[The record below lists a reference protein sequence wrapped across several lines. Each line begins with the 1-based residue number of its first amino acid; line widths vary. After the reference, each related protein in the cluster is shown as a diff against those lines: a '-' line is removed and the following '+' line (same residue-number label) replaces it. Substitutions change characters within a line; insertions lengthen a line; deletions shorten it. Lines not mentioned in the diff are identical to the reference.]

1 MSNRLI
7 DNKQYGLVGDILK
20 ENLQEGSKLTI
31 MAAHLTLYAFQE
43 LKDELSKL
51 DEFRF
56 LFTHPT
62 FVENKYHK
70 DQIRHNEQKLFGLD
84 EEISYQ
90 MNLNQAYLARE
101 FSKWLK
107 KKGEVKSFV
116 SKNMIDSLYYVESQD
131 EEDVCL
137 KGPSTFSAPG
147 LGYVNSESVMLNQ
160 MIVESK
166 FNQQIKNQIDYI
178 WNDEKTVKDVKAD
191 VLKKLECLYEDRS
204 PEFLYFVTLYNIFK
218 TFLEENEQ
226 GEAIQTATGFKNTVV
241 WNKLYNFQ
249 RDGVVGAINK
259 INKFGGCII
268 ADSVGLGKTFEAL
281 AVIKYYELNNHK
293 VLVLCP
299 KKLRENWLVYRQQND
314 IRNPLADDRFS
325 YDLLNHTDLSRNGGK
340 SGDIDLD
347 YVNWGNYGLVVIDE
361 SHNFRNNAAHKE
373 RETRYSKL
381 LNKIIKSGIKTKVLM
396 LSATPVNNHLQ
407 DLRNQINFITE
418 ENDQALLPTA
428 EIESVNRVISQA
440 QSAFNQWG
448 KLSENERTT
457 DSLLE
462 LLDFDYFKLLDSLT
476 IARSRKHI
484 EKYYNVKDIGQFPKR
499 LKPITV
505 KSEIDTNHQFPA
517 VEEIY
522 REILG
527 LNMAIYSPMRYVLP
541 HKRAYYEQK
550 YDTVVKGGKSVLKQ
564 SDRERSLIYL
574 ITSGL
579 LKRLESSIRSFNLT
593 LSKIQS
599 KIDHTLDSVTKFN
612 QYSLEL
618 DDEKELDDEL
628 EDFTVGDKVS
638 IKLSDLDVIK
648 WRQDLEEDLE
658 RINNILIHSTS
669 ITPMRD
675 QKLQQLKELMINKF
689 NQPINSDNKKIIIF
703 TAYADTAKY
712 LYEHLSKWVLDE
724 YHLYTALVT
733 GSDNPKTTFKLK
745 KVDLNSVLVNFS
757 PISKERG
764 NFSDV
769 IEEIDILIATDC
781 ISEGQNLQDCDY
793 LINYDIH
800 WNPVRIIQRFGRVD
814 RLGSRN
820 EQIQLV
826 NFWPSV
832 ELDEYINL
840 ENRVKQRMKMLDLSA
855 TGEDDVIA
863 EDSNTMKDL
872 EYRRNQLVQLQ
883 DAVIDLEDVQGSVSL
898 TDFTMDDFRM
908 DLMNL
913 SKKYEQYLENIPP
926 AMFALVQNQ
935 NEQLKD
941 EIKPGVIF
949 CLKRVE
955 CYDDNNESNP
965 VYPYYLIYVT
975 EDQEVYYSYAQ
986 VKKILDLYRS
996 LCNGTDKILKELVHS
1011 FNKETKFNK
1020 KMDDYQELLK
1030 IATDEIVGKS
1040 NEEEVNSIFSFSG
1053 LNLFNTSQKKN
1064 KESFEVI
1071 TYLIIK
1077 TCGIKS
1083 NS

>member
-7 DNKQYGLVGDILK
+7 DNKQYGLVGDVLK

-31 MAAHLTLYAFQE
+31 MAAHFTLYAFQE

-56 LFTHPT
+56 LFTQPT

-70 DQIRHNEQKLFGLD
+70 EQIKQNEQKLFGLD

-116 SKNMIDSLYYVESQD
+116 SKSMSDSLYYVESQD
-131 EEDVCL
+131 KEDVCL

-160 MIVESK
+160 MVVETK
-166 FNQQIKNQIDYI
+166 FNQQIKNEIDMI
-178 WNDEKTVKDVKAD
+178 WDNEKMVKDVKAA
-191 VLKKLECLYEDRS
+191 VLKKLEGLYEDHS

-226 GEAIQTATGFKNTVV
+226 GEVIQSATGFKNTVV

-361 SHNFRNNAAHKE
+361 SHNFRNNTARND

-381 LNKIIKSGIKTKVLM
+381 MNNIIKSGIKTKVLM

-407 DLRNQINFITE
+407 DLRNQISFITE
-418 ENDQALLPTA
+418 ENDQALVQTA
-428 EIESVNRVISQA
+428 EIESIKKVISQA

-457 DSLLE
+457 ESLLE

-499 LKPITV
+499 LRPVTV
-505 KSEIDTNHQFPA
+505 KSEIDTNRQFPA

-541 HKRAYYEQK
+541 HKRAEYEQK
-550 YDTVVKGGKSVLKQ
+550 YDTIVKGGKSVFKQ

-579 LKRLESSIRSFNLT
+579 LKRLESSIYSFNLT

-599 KIDHTLDSVTKFN
+599 KIDYTLDSVTKFD
-612 QYSLEL
+612 QYSVELE
-618 DDEKELDDEL
+618 DEKVLDDEL

-648 WRQDLEEDLE
+648 WRQDLEEDLG

-669 ITPMRD
+669 ITSKRD
-675 QKLQQLKELMINKF
+675 QKLQQLKELMMNKF
-689 NQPINSDNKKIIIF
+689 NHPINGENKKIIIF

-712 LYEHLSKWVLDE
+712 LYEQLSSWTLE
-724 YHLYTALVT
+724 NYQLHTALVT
-733 GSDNPKTTFKLK
+733 GSDNPKTTFKMK

-764 NFSDV
+764 KLQNVDG
-769 IEEIDILIATDC
+769 EIDILIATDC

-913 SKKYEQYLENIPP
+913 SKKYETYLENIPP
-926 AMFALVQNQ
+926 AMFALVKNQ

-965 VYPYYLIYVT
+965 IYPYYLVYVT
-975 EDQEVYYSYAQ
+975 EDQEVYYSYSQ

-1030 IATDEIVGKS
+1030 IATDEIIGKS

-1053 LNLFNTSQKKN
+1053 LNLFNTSQTQN

-1077 TCGIKS
+1077 GVS
-1083 NS
+1083 

>member
-1 MSNRLI
+1 MRVSNRLI
-7 DNKQYGLVGDILK
+7 DNKQYGLVGDVLK
-20 ENLQEGSKLTI
+20 ESLQEGSKLTV
-31 MAAHLTLYAFQE
+31 MAAHFTLYAFEE

-56 LFTHPT
+56 LFTQPT
-62 FVENKYHK
+62 FIENKFHK
-70 DQIRHNEQKLFGLD
+70 EQIKQNEQKIFGLD

-90 MNLNQAYLARE
+90 MNLNQAYVARE

-107 KKGEVKSFV
+107 KKGKVKSFV
-116 SKNMIDSLYYVESQD
+116 SKNMNDSLYYVESNNA
-131 EEDVCL
+131 EDICL
-137 KGPSTFSAPG
+137 KGPSAFSAPG

-178 WNDEKTVKDVKAD
+178 WNDEKMVKDVKAD
-191 VLKKLECLYEDRS
+191 VLKKLECLYEDHS

-226 GEAIQTATGFKNTVV
+226 GEVIQSATGFKNTVV

-281 AVIKYYELNNHK
+281 AVIKYNKLTNKN

-361 SHNFRNNAAHKE
+361 SHNFRNNTARND

-381 LNKIIKSGIKTKVLM
+381 MNNIIKSGIKTKVLM

-418 ENDQALLPTA
+418 ENDQALVQTA
-428 EIESVNRVISQA
+428 EIESIKKVISQA

-457 DSLLE
+457 ESLLE

-499 LKPITV
+499 LRPITV

-541 HKRAYYEQK
+541 HKRVEYEQK
-550 YDTVVKGGKSVLKQ
+550 YDTIVKGGKSVFKQ

-579 LKRLESSIRSFNLT
+579 LKRLESSIYSFNLT

-599 KIDHTLDSVTKFN
+599 KIDHTLDSVTKFD
-612 QYSLEL
+612 QYSVELEDEKVL
-618 DDEKELDDEL
+618 DDDL

-669 ITPMRD
+669 ITSMRD

-689 NQPINSDNKKIIIF
+689 NHPINGENKKIIIF

-712 LYEHLSKWVLDE
+712 LYEQLSSWTLE
-724 YHLYTALVT
+724 NYQLHTALVT
-733 GSDNPKTTFKLK
+733 GSDNPKTTFKMK

-764 NFSDV
+764 KLQNVDG
-769 IEEIDILIATDC
+769 EIDILIATDC

-913 SKKYEQYLENIPP
+913 GKKYENYLENIPP
-926 AMFALVQNQ
+926 AMFALVKNQ

-965 VYPYYLIYVT
+965 IYPYYLVYVT
-975 EDQEVYYSYAQ
+975 EDQEVYYSYSQ

-1030 IATDEIVGKS
+1030 IATDEIIGKS

-1053 LNLFNTSQKKN
+1053 LNLFNTSQTQN

-1077 TCGIKS
+1077 GV
-1083 NS
+1083 N

>member
-1 MSNRLI
+1 MRVSNRLI
-7 DNKQYGLVGDILK
+7 DNKQYGLVGDVLK
-20 ENLQEGSKLTI
+20 ESLQEGSKLTV
-31 MAAHLTLYAFQE
+31 MAAHFTLYAFEE

-56 LFTHPT
+56 LFTQPT
-62 FVENKYHK
+62 FIENKFHK
-70 DQIRHNEQKLFGLD
+70 EQIKQNERKIFGLD

-90 MNLNQAYLARE
+90 MNLNQAYVARE

-116 SKNMIDSLYYVESQD
+116 SKNMNDSLYYVESNNA
-131 EEDVCL
+131 EDICL
-137 KGPSTFSAPG
+137 KGPSAFSAPG

-178 WNDEKTVKDVKAD
+178 WNDEKMVKDVKAD
-191 VLKKLECLYEDRS
+191 ILKKLECLYEDHS

-226 GEAIQTATGFKNTVV
+226 GEVIQSATGFKNTVV

-361 SHNFRNNAAHKE
+361 SHNFRNNTARND

-381 LNKIIKSGIKTKVLM
+381 MNNIIKSGIKTKVLM

-407 DLRNQINFITE
+407 DLRNQISFITE
-418 ENDQALLPTA
+418 ENDQALVQTA
-428 EIESVNRVISQA
+428 EIESINKVISQA

-457 DSLLE
+457 ESLLE

-499 LKPITV
+499 LRPITV

-541 HKRAYYEQK
+541 HKRAEYEQK
-550 YDTVVKGGKSVLKQ
+550 YDTIVKGGKSVFKQ

-579 LKRLESSIRSFNLT
+579 LKRLESSIYSFNLT

-599 KIDHTLDSVTKFN
+599 KIDYTLDSVTKFD
-612 QYSLEL
+612 QYSVELE
-618 DDEKELDDEL
+618 DEKVLDDEL

-648 WRQDLEEDLE
+648 WRQDLEEDLG

-669 ITPMRD
+669 ITSKRD
-675 QKLQQLKELMINKF
+675 QKLQQLKELMMNKF
-689 NQPINSDNKKIIIF
+689 NHPINGENKKIIIF

-712 LYEHLSKWVLDE
+712 LYEQLSSWTLE
-724 YHLYTALVT
+724 NYQLHTALVT
-733 GSDNPKTTFKLK
+733 GSDNPKTTFKMK

-764 NFSDV
+764 KLQNVDG
-769 IEEIDILIATDC
+769 EIDILIATDC

-820 EQIQLV
+820 EQIQLI

-913 SKKYEQYLENIPP
+913 SKKYETYLENIPP
-926 AMFALVQNQ
+926 AMFALVKNQ

-965 VYPYYLIYVT
+965 IYPYYLVYVT
-975 EDQEVYYSYAQ
+975 EDQEVYYSYSQ

-1030 IATDEIVGKS
+1030 IATDEIIGKS

-1053 LNLFNTSQKKN
+1053 LNLFNTSQTQN
-1064 KESFEVI
+1064 KESFEVL

-1077 TCGIKS
+1077 GVS
-1083 NS
+1083 

>member
-579 LKRLESSIRSFNLT
+579 LKRLESSIHSFNLT

-638 IKLSDLDVIK
+638 IKLSDIDVIK

-712 LYEHLSKWVLDE
+712 LYDHLSKWVLDE

-769 IEEIDILIATDC
+769 TEEIDILIATDC

-913 SKKYEQYLENIPP
+913 SKKYEEYLENIPP

-949 CLKRVE
+949 CLRRVE

-965 VYPYYLIYVT
+965 IYPYYLVYVT
-975 EDQEVYYSYAQ
+975 EDQEVYYNYAQ

-996 LCNGTDKILKELVHS
+996 LCNGTSKILKGLVHS

-1020 KMDDYQELLK
+1020 KMGNYQQLLK
-1030 IATDEIVGKS
+1030 IATDEIIGKS

-1053 LNLFNTSQKKN
+1053 LNLFNTSQTQN

-1077 TCGIKS
+1077 EV
-1083 NS
+1083 N

>member
-7 DNKQYGLVGDILK
+7 DNKQYGLVGDVLK
-20 ENLQEGSKLTI
+20 ENIQEGSKLTI
-31 MAAHLTLYAFQE
+31 MAAHFTLYAFQE

-56 LFTHPT
+56 LFTQPT
-62 FVENKYHK
+62 FVENKYHQE
-70 DQIRHNEQKLFGLD
+70 QIKQNEQKLFGLD

-107 KKGEVKSFV
+107 KKGDVKSFI
-116 SKNMIDSLYYVESQD
+116 SKSMNDSLYYVESQD
-131 EEDVCL
+131 EEDICL
-137 KGPSTFSAPG
+137 KGPSTFSATG

-160 MIVESK
+160 MIIDSK

-178 WNDEKTVKDVKAD
+178 WNDEKVVKDVKAD
-191 VLKKLECLYEDRS
+191 VLKKLETLYRDHS

-226 GEAIQTATGFKNTVV
+226 GDAIQSASGFKNSVV

-325 YDLLNHTDLSRNGGK
+325 YDLLNHTDLSRHGGK

-361 SHNFRNNAAHKE
+361 SHNFRNNTARND

-381 LNKIIKSGIKTKVLM
+381 MNNIIKSGIKTKVLM

-407 DLRNQINFITE
+407 DLRNQISFITE
-418 ENDQALLPTA
+418 ENDQALVQTA
-428 EIESVNRVISQA
+428 EIESIKKVISQA

-457 DSLLE
+457 ESLLE

-499 LKPITV
+499 LRPITV
-505 KSEIDTNHQFPA
+505 KSEIDTNRQFPA

-527 LNMAIYSPMRYVLP
+527 LNMAIYSPMRYILP
-541 HKRAYYEQK
+541 HKRAEYEKK
-550 YDTVVKGGKSVLKQ
+550 YDTVVKGGKSVFKQ

-579 LKRLESSIRSFNLT
+579 LKRLESSIHSFNLT

-599 KIDHTLDSVTKFN
+599 KIDYTLDSVTKFD
-612 QYSLEL
+612 QYSVELE
-618 DDEKELDDEL
+618 DEKVLDDEL
-628 EDFTVGDKVS
+628 EDFIVGDKVS

-658 RINNILIHSTS
+658 RMNNILIHSTS
-669 ITPMRD
+669 ITSNRD
-675 QKLQQLKELMINKF
+675 QKLQQLKELMMNKF
-689 NQPINSDNKKIIIF
+689 NHPINDENKKIIIF

-712 LYEHLSKWVLDE
+712 LYEQLSNWVLE
-724 YHLYTALVT
+724 NYQLHTALVT
-733 GSDNPKTTFKLK
+733 GSDNPKTTFKMK
-745 KVDLNSVLVNFS
+745 KIDLNSVLLNFS

-764 NFSDV
+764 KLQTVED
-769 IEEIDILIATDC
+769 EIDILIATDC

-913 SKKYEQYLENIPP
+913 SKKYESYLDNIPP

-955 CYDDNNESNP
+955 CYDNNESNP
-965 VYPYYLIYVT
+965 IYPYYLVYVT
-975 EDQEVYYSYAQ
+975 QDQEVYYSYGQ

-1020 KMDDYQELLK
+1020 KMDDYQDLLK
-1030 IATDEIVGKS
+1030 IATDEIIGKS

-1053 LNLFNTSQKKN
+1053 LNLFNTSQTQN

-1077 TCGIKS
+1077 GVS
-1083 NS
+1083 

>member
-178 WNDEKTVKDVKAD
+178 WNDEKMVKDVKAD

-579 LKRLESSIRSFNLT
+579 LKRLESSIHSFNLT

-658 RINNILIHSTS
+658 RINNILIHSNS

-975 EDQEVYYSYAQ
+975 EDQEAYYSYAQ

-1030 IATDEIVGKS
+1030 IATDEIIGKS

-1053 LNLFNTSQKKN
+1053 LNLFNTSQTQN

-1077 TCGIKS
+1077 GGD
-1083 NS
+1083 

>member
-1 MSNRLI
+1 M
-7 DNKQYGLVGDILK
+7 
-20 ENLQEGSKLTI
+20 
-31 MAAHLTLYAFQE
+31 
-43 LKDELSKL
+43 
-51 DEFRF
+51 
-56 LFTHPT
+56 
-62 FVENKYHK
+62 
-70 DQIRHNEQKLFGLD
+70 
-84 EEISYQ
+84 
-90 MNLNQAYLARE
+90 
-101 FSKWLK
+101 
-107 KKGEVKSFV
+107 
-116 SKNMIDSLYYVESQD
+116 
-131 EEDVCL
+131 
-137 KGPSTFSAPG
+137 
-147 LGYVNSESVMLNQ
+147 
-160 MIVESK
+160 
-166 FNQQIKNQIDYI
+166 
-178 WNDEKTVKDVKAD
+178 
-191 VLKKLECLYEDRS
+191 
-204 PEFLYFVTLYNIFK
+204 
-218 TFLEENEQ
+218 
-226 GEAIQTATGFKNTVV
+226 
-241 WNKLYNFQ
+241 
-249 RDGVVGAINK
+249 
-259 INKFGGCII
+259 
-268 ADSVGLGKTFEAL
+268 
-281 AVIKYYELNNHK
+281 
-293 VLVLCP
+293 
-299 KKLRENWLVYRQQND
+299 
-314 IRNPLADDRFS
+314 
-325 YDLLNHTDLSRNGGK
+325 
-340 SGDIDLD
+340 
-347 YVNWGNYGLVVIDE
+347 
-361 SHNFRNNAAHKE
+361 
-373 RETRYSKL
+373 
-381 LNKIIKSGIKTKVLM
+381 
-396 LSATPVNNHLQ
+396 
-407 DLRNQINFITE
+407 
-418 ENDQALLPTA
+418 
-428 EIESVNRVISQA
+428 
-440 QSAFNQWG
+440 
-448 KLSENERTT
+448 
-457 DSLLE
+457 
-462 LLDFDYFKLLDSLT
+462 
-476 IARSRKHI
+476 
-484 EKYYNVKDIGQFPKR
+484 
-499 LKPITV
+499 

-541 HKRAYYEQK
+541 HKRAEYEQK
-550 YDTVVKGGKSVLKQ
+550 YDTIVKGGKSVFKQ

-579 LKRLESSIRSFNLT
+579 LKRLESSIYSFNLT

-599 KIDHTLDSVTKFN
+599 KIDHTLDSVTKFD
-612 QYSLEL
+612 QYSVELE
-618 DDEKELDDEL
+618 DEKVLDDEL
-628 EDFTVGDKVS
+628 EDFIVGDKVS

-648 WRQDLEEDLE
+648 WRQDLEEDLG

-669 ITPMRD
+669 ITSKRD
-675 QKLQQLKELMINKF
+675 QKLQQLKELMMNKF
-689 NQPINSDNKKIIIF
+689 NHPINGENKKIIIF

-712 LYEHLSKWVLDE
+712 LYEQLSSWTLE
-724 YHLYTALVT
+724 NYQLHTALVT
-733 GSDNPKTTFKLK
+733 GSDNPKTTFKMK
-745 KVDLNSVLVNFS
+745 KVDLNSVLMNFS

-764 NFSDV
+764 KLQNVDD
-769 IEEIDILIATDC
+769 EIDILIATDC

-913 SKKYEQYLENIPP
+913 GKKYENYLENIPP
-926 AMFALVQNQ
+926 AMFALVKNQ

-965 VYPYYLIYVT
+965 IYPYYLVYVT
-975 EDQEVYYSYAQ
+975 EDQEVYYSYSQ

-1030 IATDEIVGKS
+1030 IATDEIIGKS

-1053 LNLFNTSQKKN
+1053 LNLFNTSQTQN

-1077 TCGIKS
+1077 GV
-1083 NS
+1083 N

>member
-1 MSNRLI
+1 M
-7 DNKQYGLVGDILK
+7 GDVLK
-20 ENLQEGSKLTI
+20 EHIQEGSKLTV
-31 MAAHLTLYAFQE
+31 MAAHFTLYAFEE

-51 DEFRF
+51 EEFRF
-56 LFTHPT
+56 LFTQPT
-62 FVENKYHK
+62 FVENKFHQEK
-70 DQIRHNEQKLFGLD
+70 IKENESKLYGV
-84 EEISYQ
+84 EEELSYQ

-107 KKGEVKSFV
+107 KKGEVKSFT
-116 SKNMIDSLYYVESQD
+116 SKSMSDSLYYLQSKG
-131 EEDVCL
+131 EEDICL
-137 KGPSTFSAPG
+137 KGPSNFSASG
-147 LGYVNSESVMLNQ
+147 LGYVNSESVM
-160 MIVESK
+160 
-166 FNQQIKNQIDYI
+166 FNQVIDEAQFNQKVKNEIELI
-178 WNDEKTVKDVKAD
+178 WHNEKMVKDVKAD
-191 VLKKLECLYEDRS
+191 VLKKLEYLYQDNS

-218 TFLEENEQ
+218 AFLEENEN
-226 GEAIQTATGFKNTVV
+226 GEIIQSATGFKDTIV

-249 RDGVVGAINK
+249 RDGVIGAINK

-293 VLVLCP
+293 VLVLCS

-314 IRNPLADDRFS
+314 LRNPLADDRFS
-325 YDLLNHTDLSRNGGK
+325 YDLLNHTDLSRDGGK

-347 YVNWGNYGLVVIDE
+347 YVNWGNYGLIVIDE
-361 SHNFRNNAAHKE
+361 SHNFRNNVARND

-381 LNKIIKSGIKTKVLM
+381 MNKIIKSGIKTKVLM

-407 DLRNQINFITE
+407 DLRNQIAFITE
-418 ENDQALLPTA
+418 ENDQALAQTA
-428 EIESVNRVISQA
+428 EIDSIKKVISQA
-440 QSAFNQWG
+440 QAAFNQWG
-448 KLSENERTT
+448 KLSEDERTT
-457 DSLLE
+457 ENLLE

-484 EKYYNVKDIGQFPKR
+484 EKYYNVNDIGQFPKR
-499 LKPITV
+499 LKPMTI
-505 KSEIDTNHQFPA
+505 KSEVDTNEQFPA

-541 HKRAYYEQK
+541 HKKHEYEKK

-564 SDRERSLIYL
+564 TDRERSLIYL

-579 LKRLESSIRSFNLT
+579 LKRLESSIHSFNLT
-593 LSKIQS
+593 LTKIQT
-599 KIDHTLDSVTKFN
+599 KIDYTLQSINQFDQYSVKLDTETTLD
-612 QYSLEL
+612 E
-618 DDEKELDDEL
+618 EL
-628 EDFTVGDKVS
+628 EEFTVGDKVS
-638 IKLSDLDVIK
+638 IKLSDIDLIK

-658 RINNILIHSTS
+658 RMNNILIHSKS
-669 ITPMRD
+669 ITPGRD
-675 QKLQQLKELMINKF
+675 QKLQQLKEIMTEKF
-689 NQPINSDNKKIIIF
+689 NHPINGDNKKIIIF

-712 LYEHLSKWVLDE
+712 LYEQLSNWALTS
-724 YHLYTALVT
+724 YQLHSALVT

-745 KVDLNSVLVNFS
+745 KVDLNSVLINFS

-764 NFSDV
+764 KLGEHNG
-769 IEEIDILIATDC
+769 EIDILIATDC

-814 RLGSRN
+814 RLGSKN
-820 EQIQLV
+820 QQIQLV

-913 SKKYEQYLENIPP
+913 SKKYENRLDSIPP
-926 AMFALVQNQ
+926 AIYSLVKNQ

-941 EIKPGVIF
+941 EIKPGVMF
-949 CLKRVE
+949 CVKRVE
-955 CYDDNNESNP
+955 SYEDNNESNAI
-965 VYPYYLIYVT
+965 YPYYLVYVT
-975 EDQEVYYSYAQ
+975 EDQEVYYSYSH
-986 VKKILDLYRS
+986 VKQILDIYRS
-996 LCNGTDKILKELVHS
+996 LCQGFDRPLKTLINS

-1020 KMDDYQELLK
+1020 KMKKYQELLQTT
-1030 IATDEIVGKS
+1030 TDEIIGKS
-1040 NEEEVNSIFSFSG
+1040 QEEEVNSIFSFNAF
-1053 LNLFNTSQKKN
+1053 NLFTDSNTQN
-1064 KESFEVI
+1064 QELFEVI

-1077 TCGIKS
+1077 EGE
-1083 NS
+1083 

>member
-7 DNKQYGLVGDILK
+7 DNKQYGLVGDVLK
-20 ENLQEGSKLTI
+20 ENIQEGSKLTI
-31 MAAHLTLYAFQE
+31 MAAHFTLYAFQE

-56 LFTHPT
+56 LFTQPT
-62 FVENKYHK
+62 FVENKYHQE
-70 DQIRHNEQKLFGLD
+70 QIKQNEQKLFGLD

-107 KKGEVKSFV
+107 KKGDVKSFI
-116 SKNMIDSLYYVESQD
+116 SKSMNDSLYYVESQD
-131 EEDVCL
+131 EEDICL
-137 KGPSTFSAPG
+137 KGPSTFSATG

-160 MIVESK
+160 MIIDSK

-178 WNDEKTVKDVKAD
+178 WNDEKVVKDVKAD
-191 VLKKLECLYEDRS
+191 VLKKLETLYRDHS

-226 GEAIQTATGFKNTVV
+226 GDAIQSASGFKNSVV

-325 YDLLNHTDLSRNGGK
+325 YDLLNHTDLSRHGGK

-361 SHNFRNNAAHKE
+361 SHNFRNNTARND

-381 LNKIIKSGIKTKVLM
+381 MNNIIKSGIKTKVLM

-407 DLRNQINFITE
+407 DLRNQISFITE
-418 ENDQALLPTA
+418 ENDQALVQTA
-428 EIESVNRVISQA
+428 EIESIKKVISQA

-457 DSLLE
+457 ESLLE

-499 LKPITV
+499 LRPITV
-505 KSEIDTNHQFPA
+505 KSEIDTNRQFPA

-527 LNMAIYSPMRYVLP
+527 LNMAIYSPMRYILP
-541 HKRAYYEQK
+541 HKRAEYEKK
-550 YDTVVKGGKSVLKQ
+550 YDTVVKGGKSVFKQ

-579 LKRLESSIRSFNLT
+579 LKRLESSIHSFNLT

-599 KIDHTLDSVTKFN
+599 KIDYTLDSVTKFD
-612 QYSLEL
+612 QYSVELE
-618 DDEKELDDEL
+618 DEKVLDDEL
-628 EDFTVGDKVS
+628 EDFIVGDKVS

-658 RINNILIHSTS
+658 RMNNILIHSTS
-669 ITPMRD
+669 ITSNRD
-675 QKLQQLKELMINKF
+675 
-689 NQPINSDNKKIIIF
+689 
-703 TAYADTAKY
+703 
-712 LYEHLSKWVLDE
+712 
-724 YHLYTALVT
+724 
-733 GSDNPKTTFKLK
+733 
-745 KVDLNSVLVNFS
+745 
-757 PISKERG
+757 
-764 NFSDV
+764 
-769 IEEIDILIATDC
+769 
-781 ISEGQNLQDCDY
+781 
-793 LINYDIH
+793 
-800 WNPVRIIQRFGRVD
+800 
-814 RLGSRN
+814 
-820 EQIQLV
+820 
-826 NFWPSV
+826 
-832 ELDEYINL
+832 
-840 ENRVKQRMKMLDLSA
+840 
-855 TGEDDVIA
+855 
-863 EDSNTMKDL
+863 
-872 EYRRNQLVQLQ
+872 
-883 DAVIDLEDVQGSVSL
+883 
-898 TDFTMDDFRM
+898 
-908 DLMNL
+908 
-913 SKKYEQYLENIPP
+913 
-926 AMFALVQNQ
+926 
-935 NEQLKD
+935 
-941 EIKPGVIF
+941 
-949 CLKRVE
+949 
-955 CYDDNNESNP
+955 
-965 VYPYYLIYVT
+965 
-975 EDQEVYYSYAQ
+975 
-986 VKKILDLYRS
+986 
-996 LCNGTDKILKELVHS
+996 
-1011 FNKETKFNK
+1011 
-1020 KMDDYQELLK
+1020 
-1030 IATDEIVGKS
+1030 
-1040 NEEEVNSIFSFSG
+1040 
-1053 LNLFNTSQKKN
+1053 
-1064 KESFEVI
+1064 
-1071 TYLIIK
+1071 
-1077 TCGIKS
+1077 
-1083 NS
+1083 

>member
-1 MSNRLI
+1 MRVSNRLI
-7 DNKQYGLVGDILK
+7 DNKQYGLVGDVLK
-20 ENLQEGSKLTI
+20 ESLQEGSKLTV
-31 MAAHLTLYAFQE
+31 MAAHFTLYAFEE

-56 LFTHPT
+56 LFTQPT
-62 FVENKYHK
+62 FIENKFHK
-70 DQIRHNEQKLFGLD
+70 EQIKQNERKIFGLD

-90 MNLNQAYLARE
+90 MNLNQAYVARE

-116 SKNMIDSLYYVESQD
+116 SKNMNDSLYYVESNNA
-131 EEDVCL
+131 EDICL
-137 KGPSTFSAPG
+137 KGPSAFSAPG

-178 WNDEKTVKDVKAD
+178 WNDEKMVKDVKAD
-191 VLKKLECLYEDRS
+191 ILKKLECLYEDHS

-226 GEAIQTATGFKNTVV
+226 GEVIQSATGFKNTVV

-361 SHNFRNNAAHKE
+361 SHNFRNNTARND

-381 LNKIIKSGIKTKVLM
+381 MNNIIKSGIKTKVLM

-407 DLRNQINFITE
+407 DLRNQISFITE
-418 ENDQALLPTA
+418 ENDQALVQTA
-428 EIESVNRVISQA
+428 EIESINKVISQA

-457 DSLLE
+457 ESLLE

-499 LKPITV
+499 LRPITV

-541 HKRAYYEQK
+541 HKRAEYEQK
-550 YDTVVKGGKSVLKQ
+550 YDTIVKGGKSVFKQ

-579 LKRLESSIRSFNLT
+579 LKRLESSIYSFNLT

-599 KIDHTLDSVTKFN
+599 KIDYTLDSVTKFD
-612 QYSLEL
+612 QYSVELE
-618 DDEKELDDEL
+618 DEKVLDDEL

-648 WRQDLEEDLE
+648 WRQDLEEDLG

-669 ITPMRD
+669 ITSKRD
-675 QKLQQLKELMINKF
+675 QKLQQLKELMMNKF
-689 NQPINSDNKKIIIF
+689 NHPINGENKKIIIF

-712 LYEHLSKWVLDE
+712 LYEQLSSWTLE
-724 YHLYTALVT
+724 NYQLHTALVT
-733 GSDNPKTTFKLK
+733 GSDNPKTTFKMK

-764 NFSDV
+764 KLQNVDG
-769 IEEIDILIATDC
+769 EIDILIATDC

-820 EQIQLV
+820 EQIQLI

-913 SKKYEQYLENIPP
+913 GKKYENYLENIPP
-926 AMFALVQNQ
+926 AMFALVKNQ

-965 VYPYYLIYVT
+965 IYPYYLVYVT
-975 EDQEVYYSYAQ
+975 EDQEVYYSYSQ

-1030 IATDEIVGKS
+1030 IATDEIIGKS

-1053 LNLFNTSQKKN
+1053 LNLFNTSQTQN

-1077 TCGIKS
+1077 GVS
-1083 NS
+1083 

>member
-70 DQIRHNEQKLFGLD
+70 DQIKHNEQKLFGLD

-116 SKNMIDSLYYVESQD
+116 SKNMSDSLYYVESQD

-178 WNDEKTVKDVKAD
+178 WNDEKMVKDVKAD

-418 ENDQALLPTA
+418 ENDQALLQTA

-579 LKRLESSIRSFNLT
+579 LKRLESSIHSFNLT

-612 QYSLEL
+612 QYSLDL

-712 LYEHLSKWVLDE
+712 LYDHLSKWVLDE

-769 IEEIDILIATDC
+769 TEEIDILIATDC

-820 EQIQLV
+820 AQIQLV

-913 SKKYEQYLENIPP
+913 SKKYEEYIENIPP

-965 VYPYYLIYVT
+965 VYPYYLVYVT
-975 EDQEVYYSYAQ
+975 EGQEVYYSYAQ

-1030 IATDEIVGKS
+1030 IATDEIIGKS

-1053 LNLFNTSQKKN
+1053 LNLFNTSQTQN

-1077 TCGIKS
+1077 GV
-1083 NS
+1083 N

>member
-1 MSNRLI
+1 MRVSNRLI
-7 DNKQYGLVGDILK
+7 DNKQYGLVGDVLK
-20 ENLQEGSKLTI
+20 ESLQEGSKLTV
-31 MAAHLTLYAFQE
+31 MAAHFTLYAFEE

-56 LFTHPT
+56 LFTQPT
-62 FVENKYHK
+62 FIENKFHK
-70 DQIRHNEQKLFGLD
+70 EQIKQNERKIFGLD

-90 MNLNQAYLARE
+90 MNLNQAYVARE

-116 SKNMIDSLYYVESQD
+116 SKNMNDSLYYVESNNA
-131 EEDVCL
+131 EDICL
-137 KGPSTFSAPG
+137 KGPSAFSAPG

-178 WNDEKTVKDVKAD
+178 WNDEKMVKDVKAD
-191 VLKKLECLYEDRS
+191 ILKKLECLYEDHS

-226 GEAIQTATGFKNTVV
+226 GEVIQSATGFKNTVV

-361 SHNFRNNAAHKE
+361 SHNFRNNTARND

-381 LNKIIKSGIKTKVLM
+381 MNNIIKSGIKTKVLM

-407 DLRNQINFITE
+407 DLRNQISFITE
-418 ENDQALLPTA
+418 ENDQALVQTA
-428 EIESVNRVISQA
+428 EIESINKVISQA

-457 DSLLE
+457 ESLLE

-499 LKPITV
+499 LRPITV

-541 HKRAYYEQK
+541 HKRAEYEQK
-550 YDTVVKGGKSVLKQ
+550 YDTIVKGGKSVFKQ

-579 LKRLESSIRSFNLT
+579 LKRLESSIYSFNLT

-599 KIDHTLDSVTKFN
+599 KIDYTLDSVTKFD
-612 QYSLEL
+612 QYSVELE
-618 DDEKELDDEL
+618 DEKVLDDEL

-648 WRQDLEEDLE
+648 WRQDLEEDLG

-669 ITPMRD
+669 ITSKRD
-675 QKLQQLKELMINKF
+675 QKLQQLKELMMNKF
-689 NQPINSDNKKIIIF
+689 NHPINGENKKIIIF

-712 LYEHLSKWVLDE
+712 LYEQLSSWTLE
-724 YHLYTALVT
+724 NYQLHTALVT
-733 GSDNPKTTFKLK
+733 GSDNPKTTFKMK

-764 NFSDV
+764 KLQNVDG
-769 IEEIDILIATDC
+769 EIDILIATDC

-913 SKKYEQYLENIPP
+913 SKKYESYLDNIPP
-926 AMFALVQNQ
+926 AMFALVKNQ

-965 VYPYYLIYVT
+965 IYPYYLVYVT
-975 EDQEVYYSYAQ
+975 EDQEVYYSYSQ

-1030 IATDEIVGKS
+1030 IATDEIIGKS

-1053 LNLFNTSQKKN
+1053 LNLFNTSQTQN

-1077 TCGIKS
+1077 GV
-1083 NS
+1083 N

>member
-7 DNKQYGLVGDILK
+7 DNKQYGLVGDVLK
-20 ENLQEGSKLTI
+20 EHLKEGSKLTV
-31 MAAHLTLYAFQE
+31 MAAHFTLYAFEE
-43 LKDELSKL
+43 LKDELSNL

-56 LFTHPT
+56 LFTQPT
-62 FVENKYHK
+62 FVENKFHHEK
-70 DQIRHNEQKLFGLD
+70 IKENEDKLYGLG
-84 EEISYQ
+84 EELSYQ

-107 KKGEVKSFV
+107 KKGEIKTFS
-116 SKNMIDSLYYVESQD
+116 SNSMSDALYYIESKT
-131 EEDVCL
+131 EDDICL

-160 MIVESK
+160 LIAESQ
-166 FNQQIKNQIDYI
+166 FNQQIKDQIDLI
-178 WNDEKTVKDVKAD
+178 WNNEKMVKDVKAQ
-191 VLKKLECLYEDRS
+191 VIKKLEYLYQDNS

-218 TFLEENEQ
+218 TFLEENEN
-226 GEAIQTATGFKNTVV
+226 GEIIQSATGFKNTIV

-249 RDGVVGAINK
+249 RDGVIGAINK

-325 YDLLNHTDLSRNGGK
+325 YDLLNHTDLSRDGGK

-347 YVNWGNYGLVVIDE
+347 YVNWGNYGLIVIDE
-361 SHNFRNNAAHKE
+361 SHNFRNNVTRND

-381 LNKIIKSGIKTKVLM
+381 MNKIIKSGIKTKVLM

-407 DLRNQINFITE
+407 DLRNQIAFITE
-418 ENDQALLPTA
+418 ENDQALAQTA
-428 EIESVNRVISQA
+428 EIDSIKKVISQA

-448 KLSENERTT
+448 KLAEEERTT
-457 DSLLE
+457 E
-462 LLDFDYFKLLDSLT
+462 ALLDLLSFDYFKLLDSLT

-484 EKYYNVKDIGQFPKR
+484 EKYYNVNDIGQFPKR

-541 HKRAYYEQK
+541 HKQLEYEKK
-550 YDTVVKGGKSVLKQ
+550 YDTVVKGGKSVFKQ

-579 LKRLESSIRSFNLT
+579 LKRLESSIHSFNLT
-593 LSKIQS
+593 LSKIQA
-599 KIDHTLDSVTKFN
+599 KIDYTLESVNQFDQYSVELDTETTLD
-612 QYSLEL
+612 E
-618 DDEKELDDEL
+618 EL
-628 EDFTVGDKVS
+628 EEFTVGDKVS
-638 IKLSDLDVIK
+638 IKLADIDLIK

-658 RINNILIHSTS
+658 RINNILIHSMS
-669 ITPMRD
+669 ITPNRD
-675 QKLQQLKELMINKF
+675 QKLQQLKELMHNKISH
-689 NQPINSDNKKIIIF
+689 PINSNNKKMIIF

-712 LYEHLSKWVLDE
+712 LYEQLSSWSLE
-724 YHLYTALVT
+724 NYQLHSALVT
-733 GSDNPKTTFKLK
+733 GSENPKTTFKLK
-745 KVDLNSVLVNFS
+745 KADLNSVLMNFS

-764 NFSDV
+764 KLGKQ
-769 IEEIDILIATDC
+769 EGEIDILIATDC

-820 EQIQLV
+820 QQIQLV

-913 SKKYEQYLENIPP
+913 SKKYESRLESIPP
-926 AMFALVQNQ
+926 AIYSIVKNQ
-935 NEQLKD
+935 NEQLKE

-955 CYDDNNESNP
+955 SYDDNNENNAI
-965 VYPYYLIYVT
+965 YPYYLVYVT
-975 EDQEVYYSYAQ
+975 EDQEVYYSYSN
-986 VKKILDLYRS
+986 VKKILDCYRS
-996 LCNGTDKILKELVHS
+996 LCQGVDSQFKELVAS
-1011 FNKETKFNK
+1011 FNKETKFSK
-1020 KMDDYQELLK
+1020 KMDHYQDLLK
-1030 IATDEIVGKS
+1030 VSTDEIIGKS
-1040 NEEEVNSIFSFSG
+1040 QEEEVNSIFSFSG
-1053 LNLFNTSQKKN
+1053 FNLFTQSNTQN
-1064 KESFEVI
+1064 RELFEVI

-1077 TCGIKS
+1077 EG
-1083 NS
+1083 

>member
-7 DNKQYGLVGDILK
+7 DNKQYGLVGDVLK
-20 ENLQEGSKLTI
+20 ENIQEGSKLTI
-31 MAAHLTLYAFQE
+31 MAAHFTLYAFQE

-56 LFTHPT
+56 LFTQPT
-62 FVENKYHK
+62 FVENKYHQE
-70 DQIRHNEQKLFGLD
+70 QIKQNEQKLFGLD

-107 KKGEVKSFV
+107 KKGDVNSFISKSM
-116 SKNMIDSLYYVESQD
+116 NDSLYYVESQD
-131 EEDVCL
+131 EEDICL
-137 KGPSTFSAPG
+137 KGPSTFSATG

-160 MIVESK
+160 MIIDSK

-178 WNDEKTVKDVKAD
+178 WNDEKVVKDVKAD
-191 VLKKLECLYEDRS
+191 VLKKLETLYRDHS

-226 GEAIQTATGFKNTVV
+226 GDAIQSASGFKNSVV

-325 YDLLNHTDLSRNGGK
+325 YDLLNHTDLSRHGGK

-361 SHNFRNNAAHKE
+361 SHNFRNNTARND

-381 LNKIIKSGIKTKVLM
+381 MNNIIKSGIKTKVLM

-407 DLRNQINFITE
+407 DLRNQISFITE
-418 ENDQALLPTA
+418 ENDQALVQTA
-428 EIESVNRVISQA
+428 EIESIKKVISQA

-457 DSLLE
+457 ESLLE

-499 LKPITV
+499 LRPITV
-505 KSEIDTNHQFPA
+505 KSEIDTNRQFPA

-527 LNMAIYSPMRYVLP
+527 LNMAIYSPMRYILP
-541 HKRAYYEQK
+541 HKRAEYEKK
-550 YDTVVKGGKSVLKQ
+550 YDTVVKGGKSVFKQ

-579 LKRLESSIRSFNLT
+579 LKRLESSIHSFNLT

-599 KIDHTLDSVTKFN
+599 KIDYTLDSVTKFD
-612 QYSLEL
+612 QYSVELE
-618 DDEKELDDEL
+618 DEKVLDDEL
-628 EDFTVGDKVS
+628 EDFIVGDKVS

-658 RINNILIHSTS
+658 RMNNILIHSTS
-669 ITPMRD
+669 ITSNRD
-675 QKLQQLKELMINKF
+675 QKLQQLKELMMNKF
-689 NQPINSDNKKIIIF
+689 NHPINDENKKIIIF

-712 LYEHLSKWVLDE
+712 LYEQLSNWVLE
-724 YHLYTALVT
+724 NYQLHTALVT
-733 GSDNPKTTFKLK
+733 GSDNPKTTFKMK
-745 KVDLNSVLVNFS
+745 KIDLNSVLLNFS

-764 NFSDV
+764 KLQTVED
-769 IEEIDILIATDC
+769 EIDILIATDC

-913 SKKYEQYLENIPP
+913 SKKYESYLDNIPP

-955 CYDDNNESNP
+955 CYDTNESNP
-965 VYPYYLIYVT
+965 IYPYYLVYVT
-975 EDQEVYYSYAQ
+975 QDQEVYYSYGQ

-996 LCNGTDKILKELVHS
+996 LCHGTDNVLKDLVSS

-1020 KMDDYQELLK
+1020 KMDDYIDLLK
-1030 IATDEIVGKS
+1030 IATDEIIGKS

-1053 LNLFNTSQKKN
+1053 LNLFNTSQTQN

-1077 TCGIKS
+1077 GVS
-1083 NS
+1083 

>member
-579 LKRLESSIRSFNLT
+579 LKRLESSIHSFNLT

-712 LYEHLSKWVLDE
+712 LYDHLSKWVLDE

-769 IEEIDILIATDC
+769 TEEIDILIATDC

-820 EQIQLV
+820 AQIQLV

-913 SKKYEQYLENIPP
+913 SKKYEEYLENIPP

-949 CLKRVE
+949 CLRRVE

-965 VYPYYLIYVT
+965 IYPYYLVYVT
-975 EDQEVYYSYAQ
+975 EDQEVYYNYAQ

-996 LCNGTDKILKELVHS
+996 LCNGTSKILKGLVHS

-1020 KMDDYQELLK
+1020 KMGNYQQLLK
-1030 IATDEIVGKS
+1030 IATDEIIGKS

-1053 LNLFNTSQKKN
+1053 LNLFNTSQTQN

-1077 TCGIKS
+1077 EV
-1083 NS
+1083 N

>member
-579 LKRLESSIRSFNLT
+579 LKRLESSIHSFNLT

-712 LYEHLSKWVLDE
+712 LYDHLSKWVLDE

-769 IEEIDILIATDC
+769 TEEIDILIATDC

-820 EQIQLV
+820 AQIQLV

-913 SKKYEQYLENIPP
+913 SKKYEEYLENIPP

-949 CLKRVE
+949 CLRRVE
-955 CYDDNNESNP
+955 CYDNNESNP
-965 VYPYYLIYVT
+965 VYPYYLVYVT

-1030 IATDEIVGKS
+1030 IATDEIIGKS

-1053 LNLFNTSQKKN
+1053 LNLFNTSQTQN

-1077 TCGIKS
+1077 EV
-1083 NS
+1083 N

>member
-7 DNKQYGLVGDILK
+7 DNKQYGLVGDVLK

-31 MAAHLTLYAFQE
+31 MAAHFTLYAFQE

-56 LFTHPT
+56 LFTQPT

-70 DQIRHNEQKLFGLD
+70 EQIKQNEQKLFGLD

-116 SKNMIDSLYYVESQD
+116 SKSMSDSLYYVESQD
-131 EEDVCL
+131 KEDVCL

-160 MIVESK
+160 MVVETK
-166 FNQQIKNQIDYI
+166 FNQQIKNEIDMI
-178 WNDEKTVKDVKAD
+178 WDNEKMVKDVKAA
-191 VLKKLECLYEDRS
+191 VLKKLEGLYEDHS

-226 GEAIQTATGFKNTVV
+226 GEVIQSATGFKNTVV

-361 SHNFRNNAAHKE
+361 SHNFRNNTARND

-381 LNKIIKSGIKTKVLM
+381 MNNIIKSGIKTKVLM

-407 DLRNQINFITE
+407 DLRNQISFITE
-418 ENDQALLPTA
+418 ENDQALVQTA
-428 EIESVNRVISQA
+428 EIESIKKVISQA

-457 DSLLE
+457 ESLLE

-499 LKPITV
+499 LRPVTV
-505 KSEIDTNHQFPA
+505 KSEIDTNRQFPA

-527 LNMAIYSPMRYVLP
+527 LNMAIYSPMRYILP
-541 HKRAYYEQK
+541 HKRAEYEKK
-550 YDTVVKGGKSVLKQ
+550 YDTVVKGGKSVFKQ

-579 LKRLESSIRSFNLT
+579 LKRLESSIHSFNLT

-599 KIDHTLDSVTKFN
+599 KIDYTLDSVTKFD
-612 QYSLEL
+612 QYSVELE
-618 DDEKELDDEL
+618 DEKVLDDEL
-628 EDFTVGDKVS
+628 EDFIVGDKVS

-658 RINNILIHSTS
+658 RMNNILIHSTS
-669 ITPMRD
+669 ITSKRD
-675 QKLQQLKELMINKF
+675 QKLQQLKELMTNKF
-689 NQPINSDNKKIIIF
+689 NHPINGENKKIIIF

-712 LYEHLSKWVLDE
+712 LYEQLSNWVLE
-724 YHLYTALVT
+724 NYQLHTALVT
-733 GSDNPKTTFKLK
+733 GSDNPKTTFKMK
-745 KVDLNSVLVNFS
+745 KIDLNSVLVNFS

-764 NFSDV
+764 KLQTVED
-769 IEEIDILIATDC
+769 EIDILIATDC

-913 SKKYEQYLENIPP
+913 SKKYEAYLENIPP
-926 AMFALVQNQ
+926 AMFAVVKNQ

-955 CYDDNNESNP
+955 CYDNNESNP
-965 VYPYYLIYVT
+965 IYPYYLVYVT
-975 EDQEVYYSYAQ
+975 QDQEVYYSYGQ

-996 LCNGTDKILKELVHS
+996 LCHGTDNVLKDLVSS

-1020 KMDDYQELLK
+1020 KMDDYIDLLK
-1030 IATDEIVGKS
+1030 IATDEIIGKS

-1053 LNLFNTSQKKN
+1053 LNLFNTSQTQN

-1077 TCGIKS
+1077 GGS
-1083 NS
+1083 

>member
-7 DNKQYGLVGDILK
+7 DNKQYGLVGDVLK

-31 MAAHLTLYAFQE
+31 MAAHFTLYAFQE
-43 LKDELSKL
+43 LKDELLKL

-56 LFTHPT
+56 LFTQPT

-70 DQIRHNEQKLFGLD
+70 EQIKQNEQKLFGLD

-116 SKNMIDSLYYVESQD
+116 SKSMSDSLYYVESQD

-166 FNQQIKNQIDYI
+166 FNQQIKDQIDYI
-178 WNDEKTVKDVKAD
+178 WNDEKMVKDVKAD
-191 VLKKLECLYEDRS
+191 VLKKLETLYEDHS

-226 GEAIQTATGFKNTVV
+226 GEVIQSATGFKKTVV

-361 SHNFRNNAAHKE
+361 SHNFRNNTARND

-381 LNKIIKSGIKTKVLM
+381 MNNIIKSGIKTKVLM

-407 DLRNQINFITE
+407 DLRNQISFITE
-418 ENDQALLPTA
+418 ENDQALVQTA
-428 EIESVNRVISQA
+428 EIESIKKVISQA

-457 DSLLE
+457 ESLLE

-499 LKPITV
+499 LRPITV
-505 KSEIDTNHQFPA
+505 KSEIDTNRQFPA

-527 LNMAIYSPMRYVLP
+527 LNMAIYSPMRYILP
-541 HKRAYYEQK
+541 HKRAEYEKK
-550 YDTVVKGGKSVLKQ
+550 YDTVVKGGKSVFKQ

-579 LKRLESSIRSFNLT
+579 LKRLESSIHSFNLT

-599 KIDHTLDSVTKFN
+599 KIDYTLDSVTKFD
-612 QYSLEL
+612 QYSVELE
-618 DDEKELDDEL
+618 DEKVLDDEL
-628 EDFTVGDKVS
+628 EDFIVGDKVS

-658 RINNILIHSTS
+658 RMNNILIHSTS
-669 ITPMRD
+669 ITSKRD
-675 QKLQQLKELMINKF
+675 QKLQQLKELMTNKF
-689 NQPINSDNKKIIIF
+689 NHPINGENKKIIIF

-712 LYEHLSKWVLDE
+712 LYEQLSNWVLE
-724 YHLYTALVT
+724 NYQLHTALVT
-733 GSDNPKTTFKLK
+733 GSDNPKTTFKMK
-745 KVDLNSVLVNFS
+745 KIDLNSVLLNFS

-764 NFSDV
+764 KLQTVED
-769 IEEIDILIATDC
+769 EIDILIATDC

-913 SKKYEQYLENIPP
+913 SKKYETYLDNIPP

-955 CYDDNNESNP
+955 CYDNNESNP
-965 VYPYYLIYVT
+965 IYPYYLVYVT
-975 EDQEVYYSYAQ
+975 QDQEVYYSYGQ

-996 LCNGTDKILKELVHS
+996 LCHGTDNVLKDLVSS

-1020 KMDDYQELLK
+1020 KMDDYIDLLK
-1030 IATDEIVGKS
+1030 IATDEIIGKS
-1040 NEEEVNSIFSFSG
+1040 NEEEVNSIFSFGG
-1053 LNLFNTSQKKN
+1053 LNLFNVDQTQN

-1077 TCGIKS
+1077 GVS
-1083 NS
+1083 

>member
-7 DNKQYGLVGDILK
+7 DNKQYGLVGDVLK

-31 MAAHLTLYAFQE
+31 MAAHFTLYAFQE

-56 LFTHPT
+56 LFTQPT

-70 DQIRHNEQKLFGLD
+70 EQIKQNEQKLFGLD

-116 SKNMIDSLYYVESQD
+116 SKSMSDSLYYVESQD

-166 FNQQIKNQIDYI
+166 FNQQIKDQIDYI
-178 WNDEKTVKDVKAD
+178 WNDEKMVKDVKAD
-191 VLKKLECLYEDRS
+191 VLKKLETLYEDHS

-226 GEAIQTATGFKNTVV
+226 GEVIQSATGFKKTVV

-361 SHNFRNNAAHKE
+361 SHNFRNNTARND

-381 LNKIIKSGIKTKVLM
+381 MNNIIKSGIKTKVLM

-407 DLRNQINFITE
+407 DLRNQISFITE
-418 ENDQALLPTA
+418 ENDQALVQTA
-428 EIESVNRVISQA
+428 EIESIKKVISQA

-457 DSLLE
+457 ESLLE

-499 LKPITV
+499 LRPITV
-505 KSEIDTNHQFPA
+505 KSEIDTNRQFPA

-527 LNMAIYSPMRYVLP
+527 LNMAIYSPMRYILP
-541 HKRAYYEQK
+541 HKRAEYEKK
-550 YDTVVKGGKSVLKQ
+550 YDTVVKGGKSVFKQ

-579 LKRLESSIRSFNLT
+579 LKRLESSIHSFNLT

-599 KIDHTLDSVTKFN
+599 KIHYTLDSITKFD
-612 QYSLEL
+612 QYSVELE
-618 DDEKELDDEL
+618 DEKVLDDEL
-628 EDFTVGDKVS
+628 EDFIVGDKVS

-658 RINNILIHSTS
+658 RMNNILIHSTS
-669 ITPMRD
+669 ITSKRD
-675 QKLQQLKELMINKF
+675 QKLQQLKELMTNKF
-689 NQPINSDNKKIIIF
+689 NHPINGENKKIIIF

-712 LYEHLSKWVLDE
+712 LYEQLSNWVLE
-724 YHLYTALVT
+724 NYQLHTALVT
-733 GSDNPKTTFKLK
+733 GSDNPKTTFKMK
-745 KVDLNSVLVNFS
+745 KIDLNSVLLNFS

-764 NFSDV
+764 KLQTVED
-769 IEEIDILIATDC
+769 EIDILIATDC

-913 SKKYEQYLENIPP
+913 SKKYESYLDNIPP

-965 VYPYYLIYVT
+965 IYPYYLVYVT
-975 EDQEVYYSYAQ
+975 EDQEVYYSYSQ

-1030 IATDEIVGKS
+1030 IATDEIIGKS

-1053 LNLFNTSQKKN
+1053 LNLFNTSQTQN

-1077 TCGIKS
+1077 GV
-1083 NS
+1083 N

>member
-7 DNKQYGLVGDILK
+7 DNKQYGLVGDVLK
-20 ENLQEGSKLTI
+20 ENIQEGSKLTI
-31 MAAHLTLYAFQE
+31 MAAHFTLYAFQE

-56 LFTHPT
+56 LFTQPT
-62 FVENKYHK
+62 FVENKYHQE
-70 DQIRHNEQKLFGLD
+70 QIKQNEQKLFGLD

-107 KKGEVKSFV
+107 KKGDVNSFISKSM
-116 SKNMIDSLYYVESQD
+116 NDSLYYVESQD
-131 EEDVCL
+131 EEDICL
-137 KGPSTFSAPG
+137 KGPSTFSATG

-160 MIVESK
+160 MIIDSK

-178 WNDEKTVKDVKAD
+178 WNDEKVVKDVKAD
-191 VLKKLECLYEDRS
+191 VLKKLETLYRDHS

-226 GEAIQTATGFKNTVV
+226 GDAIQSASGFKNSVV

-325 YDLLNHTDLSRNGGK
+325 YDLLNHTDLSRHGGK

-361 SHNFRNNAAHKE
+361 SHNFRNNTARND

-381 LNKIIKSGIKTKVLM
+381 MNNIIKSGIKTKVLM

-407 DLRNQINFITE
+407 DLRNQISFITE
-418 ENDQALLPTA
+418 ENDQALVQTA
-428 EIESVNRVISQA
+428 EIESIKKVISQA

-457 DSLLE
+457 ESLLE

-499 LKPITV
+499 LRPITV
-505 KSEIDTNHQFPA
+505 KSEIDTNRQFPA

-527 LNMAIYSPMRYVLP
+527 LNMAIYSPMRYILP
-541 HKRAYYEQK
+541 HKRAEYEKK
-550 YDTVVKGGKSVLKQ
+550 YDTVVKGGKSVFKQ

-579 LKRLESSIRSFNLT
+579 LKRLESSIHSFNLT

-599 KIDHTLDSVTKFN
+599 KIDYTLDSVTKFD
-612 QYSLEL
+612 QYSVELE
-618 DDEKELDDEL
+618 DEKVLDDEL
-628 EDFTVGDKVS
+628 EDFIVGDKVS

-658 RINNILIHSTS
+658 RMNNILIHSTS
-669 ITPMRD
+669 ITSNRD
-675 QKLQQLKELMINKF
+675 QKLQQLKELMMNKF
-689 NQPINSDNKKIIIF
+689 NHPINDENKKMIIF

-712 LYEHLSKWVLDE
+712 LYEQLSNWVLE
-724 YHLYTALVT
+724 NYQLHTALVT
-733 GSDNPKTTFKLK
+733 GSDNPKTTFKMK
-745 KVDLNSVLVNFS
+745 KIDLNSVLLNFS

-764 NFSDV
+764 KLQTVED
-769 IEEIDILIATDC
+769 EIDILIATDC

-913 SKKYEQYLENIPP
+913 SKKYESYLDNIPP

-955 CYDDNNESNP
+955 CYDTNESNP
-965 VYPYYLIYVT
+965 IYPYYLVYVT
-975 EDQEVYYSYAQ
+975 QDQEVYYSYGQ

-996 LCNGTDKILKELVHS
+996 LCHGTDNVLKDLVSS

-1020 KMDDYQELLK
+1020 KMDDYIDLLK
-1030 IATDEIVGKS
+1030 IATDEIIGKS

-1053 LNLFNTSQKKN
+1053 LNLFNTSQTQN

-1077 TCGIKS
+1077 GVS
-1083 NS
+1083 